1 MNRIK
6 KSTPSV
12 FLSPRNWRTT
22 WSDSPDILRRLVLLL
37 TLMITFWAAYKVART
52 FLLVQSVISDAREL
66 SALAENGSLT
76 LLQSSP
82 TTLTTR
88 LRSLSSD
95 LRDLRTEAGPFSYG
109 GVLFW
114 WLPRYGGEA
123 TQASTLL
130 EYADATADGAYTSL
144 VLFERVSADID
155 AGRAQGK
162 SVGVAALG
170 ALQRHSYEVQKA
182 QDDMTRARAARNAL
196 DLPRLGESTR
206 SLVERLDRLFPLWST
221 AVSGFALAPTLLG
234 ADRPQDFL
242 LVIQNSDELRATG
255 GFISSVIKVRMN
267 KGDISSLEY
276 HDSYDMDNI
285 NAPHPAAPAPLRQYM
300 DANYWV
306 FRDGNWSPDF
316 PTTAKQLLNF
326 YETNQSGTAA
336 GVIATNLNMLAG
348 ILQTLGP
355 IDVPGTGTQVT
366 ASNALS
372 IIQANYDSPQGQG
385 HTADWWAHRK
395 DFAGKLMVSALEKIR
410 NGQFDKTQ
418 FVHLLSDAI
427 ASKELLVY
435 LTDPRGEGLV
445 TLSGWDGS
453 LSALSGDSLMI
464 VDSNVGFN
472 KVDPNI
478 HRTADYKV
486 NLDSSGNA
494 TSQLALTY
502 TNANPKNASP
512 CIHKPY
518 YPPTYAELQQGCYWD
533 YVRIVG
539 AANARLTGSTSDI
552 QAGTDDPINGRSVFS
567 GYFVLPRGENRE
579 IRYDMELPRVVADGH
594 IYRLHIE
601 RQPGAPVWSVHV
613 SVTLPSVEGVESTPP
628 PSRQNGNVLE
638 YNLTLDQDLDI
649 VIARP
654 APLFSNFNI
663 SVASAVLS
671 ITLVGLWLARR
682 KNVIRAPGAR
692 PLKSI

>member
-1 MNRIK
+1 MNRVK
-6 KSTPSV
+6 RSTPSIV
-12 FLSPRNWRTT
+12 FSPRNLRTA
-22 WSDSPDILRRLVLLL
+22 WSESPDLLRRLTLLL
-37 TLMITFWAAYKVART
+37 VIMITLWAAYKVVRT
-52 FLLVQSVISDAREL
+52 FLLVQNVIADAREL
-66 SALAENGSLT
+66 STLAENGSLT

-82 TTLTTR
+82 TNLTTR
-88 LRSLSSD
+88 LRALSSD
-95 LRDLRTEAGPFSYG
+95 LRDLHAEAGPFSYA
-109 GVLFW
+109 GVLFG
-114 WLPRYGGEA
+114 WLPRYGAEA
-123 TQASTLL
+123 TQAPTLL
-130 EYADATADGAYTSL
+130 EYADTTAHGAYTSL

-170 ALQRHSYEVQKA
+170 ALQKHSFEVQWA
-182 QDDMTRARAARNAL
+182 QDDMARARTARNAL

-206 SLVERLDRLFPLWST
+206 SMVERLDRLFPLWST

-234 ADRPQDFL
+234 ADKPQDFL

-255 GFISSVIKVRMN
+255 GFISSVIKVRMS
-267 KGDISSLEY
+267 KGDIASLEY

-285 NAPHPAAPAPLRQYM
+285 NAAHPAAPAPLRQYM
-300 DANYWV
+300 NANYWV

-326 YETNQSGTAA
+326 YETNQNGTAA

-355 IDVPGTGTQVT
+355 IDVPGTGTQINS
-366 ASNALS
+366 SNALS

-410 NGQFDKTQ
+410 NGRFDKTQ

-435 LTDPRGEGLV
+435 LTDPRGEAEV
-445 TLSGWDGS
+445 TSAGWDGS
-453 LSALSGDSLMI
+453 LSAPSGDSLMI

-486 NLDSSGNA
+486 NLDSAGNGTA
-494 TSQLALTY
+494 QLTLTY
-502 TNANPKNASP
+502 ANANLKSASP
-512 CIHKPY
+512 CIHEPY

-539 AANARLTGSTSDI
+539 TANARLSGSTPDI

-567 GYFVLPRGENRE
+567 GYFVLPRGENRQ

-594 IYRLHIE
+594 TYRLHIE
-601 RQPGAPVWSVHV
+601 RQPGAPIWSVRV
-613 SVTLPSVEGVESTPP
+613 SVTLPSPEGVESSPP

-638 YNLTLDQDLDI
+638 YDLTLDQDLDI

-654 APLFSNFNI
+654 APLLSNFNI
-663 SVASAVLS
+663 SAASAVLS
-671 ITLVGLWLARR
+671 ITLVALWLVRR
-682 KNVIRAPGAR
+682 RNVIRAFGAR
-692 PLKSI
+692 PLKSN